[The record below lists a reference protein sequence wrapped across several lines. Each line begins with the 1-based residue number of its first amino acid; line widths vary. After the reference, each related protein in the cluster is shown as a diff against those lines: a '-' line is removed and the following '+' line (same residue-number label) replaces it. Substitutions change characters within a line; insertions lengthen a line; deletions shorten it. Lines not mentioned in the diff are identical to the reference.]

1 MPMQSHQV
9 CASLLFLASLGV
21 GNFTGSPTFGIATI
35 CAGAFIAGVFLLYPV
50 IEGLSKRKGRG
61 EISFSPAKGATIK
74 WEVRSDQPIRTILP
88 ENPTN
93 STENPEALR
102 LCDEGRALI
111 KLKSSGE
118 DVNLDVA
125 LEKFRQSAI
134 LDPKYWEPRINI
146 AECFLLS
153 GRMIEAFSEA
163 ESIRLLFSETAPLAF
178 VKAGL
183 IIAKVIEE
191 GISPEDQEGDRR
203 SRYRVIANLLR
214 ENLEKC
220 PDHLTTMISMGRVLL
235 LAGAPEGELKEFLF
249 QAKRLRAFR
258 EEFRRSLEREGM
270 TEAFSSQFPE
280 FFKEGNDDED

>member
-1 MPMQSHQV
+1 MQSHHV
-9 CASLLFLASLGV
+9 WASLLFLASLGV
-21 GNFTGSPTFGIATI
+21 GSFAVSPTFGIAAV

-50 IEGLSKRKGRG
+50 IDGLSKRKGKG

-74 WEVRSDQPIRTILP
+74 WEVRSDQPIRTIFP
-88 ENPTN
+88 EKPTN
-93 STENPEALR
+93 STENQEAIR

-111 KLKSSGE
+111 KRKSSGE
-118 DVNLDVA
+118 DVSLDVA

-134 LDPKYWEPRINI
+134 LDPKYWEPRINM
-146 AECFLLS
+146 AECYLLS
-153 GRMIEAFSEA
+153 GRMMEAFSEA

-183 IIAKVIEE
+183 IMAKVIEE
-191 GISPEDQEGDRR
+191 GISPEDQEDDRR

-214 ENLEKC
+214 ENLEKY
-220 PDHLTTMISMGRVLL
+220 PGHLTSMKSMGRVLL
-235 LAGAPEGELKEFLF
+235 LAGASEGELKDFLLR
-249 QAKRLRAFR
+249 AKRSSTFD
-258 EEFRRSLEREGM
+258 EEFRMSLAGEGM

>member
-1 MPMQSHQV
+1 MQSHHV
-9 CASLLFLASLGV
+9 WASLLFLASLGV
-21 GNFTGSPTFGIATI
+21 GSFAVSPTFGIAAV

-74 WEVRSDQPIRTILP
+74 WEVRSDQPIRTIFP
-88 ENPTN
+88 EKPTN
-93 STENPEALR
+93 STENQEAIR

-111 KLKSSGE
+111 KRKSSGE
-118 DVNLDVA
+118 DVSLDVA

-146 AECFLLS
+146 AECYLLS
-153 GRMIEAFSEA
+153 GRMMEAFSEA

-183 IIAKVIEE
+183 IMAKVIEE
-191 GISPEDQEGDRR
+191 GISPEDQEDDRR
-203 SRYRVIANLLR
+203 SRYRVIGNLLR
-214 ENLEKC
+214 ENLEKY
-220 PDHLTTMISMGRVLL
+220 PGHLTSMKSMGRVLL
-235 LAGAPEGELKEFLF
+235 LAGASERELKDFL
-249 QAKRLRAFR
+249 LRAKESSAFD
-258 EEFRRSLEREGM
+258 EEFRTSLAGEGM

>member
-1 MPMQSHQV
+1 MQSHHV

-21 GNFTGSPTFGIATI
+21 GSFAASPTFGIAAV

-74 WEVRSDQPIRTILP
+74 WEVRSDQPIRTIFP
-88 ENPTN
+88 EKPTN
-93 STENPEALR
+93 STENQEAIR

-111 KLKSSGE
+111 KRKSSGE
-118 DVNLDVA
+118 DVSLDVA

-146 AECFLLS
+146 AECSLLS
-153 GRMIEAFSEA
+153 GRMMEAFSEA

-183 IIAKVIEE
+183 IMAKVIEE
-191 GISPEDQEGDRR
+191 GISPEDQEDDRR

-214 ENLEKC
+214 ENLEKY
-220 PDHLTTMISMGRVLL
+220 PGHLTSMKSMGRVLL
-235 LAGAPEGELKEFLF
+235 LAGAPEGELKNFL
-249 QAKRLRAFR
+249 LRAKQSSAFD
-258 EEFRRSLEREGM
+258 EEFRMSLAGEGM

-280 FFKEGNDDED
+280 FFEEGNDDED

>member
-1 MPMQSHQV
+1 MQSHHV
-9 CASLLFLASLGV
+9 WASLLFLASLGV
-21 GNFTGSPTFGIATI
+21 GSFAVSPTFGIAAV

-50 IEGLSKRKGRG
+50 IEGLSKRKGKG

-74 WEVRSDQPIRTILP
+74 WEVRSDQPIRTIFP
-88 ENPTN
+88 EKPTN
-93 STENPEALR
+93 STENQEAIR

-111 KLKSSGE
+111 KRKSSGE
-118 DVNLDVA
+118 DVSLDGA

-134 LDPKYWEPRINI
+134 LDPKYWEPRVNM
-146 AECFLLS
+146 AECYLLS
-153 GRMIEAFSEA
+153 GRMMEAFSEA

-183 IIAKVIEE
+183 IMAKVIEE
-191 GISPEDQEGDRR
+191 GISPEDQEDDRR

-214 ENLEKC
+214 ENLEKY
-220 PDHLTTMISMGRVLL
+220 PGHLTSMKSMGRVLL
-235 LAGAPEGELKEFLF
+235 LAGAPEGELKDFL
-249 QAKRLRAFR
+249 LRAKQSSAFD
-258 EEFRRSLEREGM
+258 EEFRMSLAGEGM